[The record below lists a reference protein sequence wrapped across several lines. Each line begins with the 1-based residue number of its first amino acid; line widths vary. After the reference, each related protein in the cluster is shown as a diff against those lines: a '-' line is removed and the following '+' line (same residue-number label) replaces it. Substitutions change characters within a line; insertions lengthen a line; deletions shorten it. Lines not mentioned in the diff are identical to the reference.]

1 MSACARLGAV
11 GWVGECA
18 TNSYPLHPLA
28 SYLGVFGA
36 YSSMAHFYIAGDAQ
50 SVSFARG
57 ERLCDQCHALLPHFQ
72 FTKLISPTENWRNVS
87 ADINQKWGFQLG
99 ENRCVVWNANGRL
112 LGNDLEWEKY
122 VHETYNI
129 DIDVSSKQLLDIADE
144 NEAAVR
150 SMLAEMEMTEEEP
163 NHIVVNSWEKSAYN

>member
-1 MSACARLGAV
+1 VGAW
-11 GWVGECA
+11 GKPFISWHR
-18 TNSYPLHPLA
+18 TNPYP
-28 SYLGVFGA
+28 GVFGA
-36 YSSMAHFYIAGDAQ
+36 CLDMAHFYIAGDAQ

-57 ERLCDQCHALLPHFQ
+57 ERLCDQCHAFLPHFKV
-72 FTKLISPTENWRNVS
+72 TKLVSPTENWHNVS
-87 ADINQKWGFQLG
+87 ADIHQKWGFKIG

-129 DIDVSSKQLLDIADE
+129 DIDVNSKQLLDIADE

-150 SMLAEMEMTEEEP
+150 SMLAEMELTEEERT
-163 NHIVVNSWEKSAYN
+163 HIVVNSWEKSAYN